1 MTIWYLNS
9 IAGSTANGG
18 TAENDALV
26 SFSGVISAGVTGG
39 DVIYVKG
46 GGATYDGL
54 PTTNFVEEVSIEG
67 YDTTVGDECLNG
79 TPPMVA
85 NLNCGHRL
93 NASHLSFTAN
103 LSSSPWSTVMD
114 LRCISKK
121 KNITIHHTASYSTG
135 NNAGLIPCSGYST
148 VDGLRYYAAIGVK
161 HNTTIAF
168 GNASGAHR
176 TTPVGCVFDLTNFQF
191 SSSSGVGRIWSAD
204 ATYYG
209 GGGIYSTVF
218 MGNPEED
225 HTGFYYNWMNTTG
238 GETVRNCI
246 FYNCGTGIEIVTTA
260 ADKAALLAGYSW
272 PVQIENCFFVNCG
285 TGIKLQSGFDF
296 PFVVKDCV
304 FYNCTSANIDGSV
317 NIINSINATQ
327 NPFDAT
333 NRRLND
339 YGKSLLTGRFL
350 TGFDTVTTDSSRR
363 FYQLPVGTE
372 FSDTSSGS
380 LSLGTGGVG
389 DIVDVSGNRFQLT
402 QINPRVW
409 RNI

>member
-39 DVIYVKG
+39 DIIYVKG

-54 PTTNFVEEVSIEG
+54 PTTDFVEEVSIEG

-85 NLNCGHRL
+85 NLNTGRFL
-93 NASHLSFTAN
+93 NASNLSYTAD
-103 LSSSPWSTVMD
+103 LSSSAGFLIMD
-114 LRCISKK
+114 LRDRNIK

-135 NNAGLIPCSGYST
+135 NNYALMAGGDGAFVY
-148 VDGLRYYAAIGVK
+148 GLRYYAAIGVK

-168 GNASGAHR
+168 NNATAAHR
-176 TTPVGCVFDLTNFQF
+176 TPLIGCVFDLTNFQF
-191 SSSSGVGRIWSAD
+191 SGSSGVGRIWSAD
-204 ATYYG
+204 LTGYG
-209 GGGIYSTVF
+209 SGTCLSTVF

-225 HTGFYYNWMNTTG
+225 HTAFYYNWQNTTG
-238 GETVRNCI
+238 RQTIRNCI
-246 FYNCGTGIEIVTTA
+246 FYNCGTGIEIVTSA
-260 ADKAALLAGYSW
+260 ADKAALLAGYSQ

-363 FYQLPVGTE
+363 FYELPVGTE
-372 FSDTSSGS
+372 FSETISGS
-380 LSLGTGGVG
+380 LSLGTGDVG
-389 DIVDVSGNRFQLT
+389 DTVTVSGKSFQK
-402 QINPRVW
+402 ISNSPIVW
-409 RNI
+409 NVI